1 MRQINNFKKW
11 LLKQKLIRAHADI
24 QGSEELQLA
33 V

>member
-24 QGSEELQLA
+24 LNLFQF
-33 V
+33 VC